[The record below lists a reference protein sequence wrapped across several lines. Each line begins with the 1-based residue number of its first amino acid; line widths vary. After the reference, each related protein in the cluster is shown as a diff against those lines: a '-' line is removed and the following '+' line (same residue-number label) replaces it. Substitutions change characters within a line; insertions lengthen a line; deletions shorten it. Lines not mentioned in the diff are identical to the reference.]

1 MRVDCHIPITIRL
14 TGALGEAQ
22 LEELAR
28 TLTEVVRAR
37 TAEAERLVAARLGR
51 RTPAG
56 PAEARERYDPARDGD
71 RGYAVASYQ
80 HGGRPQGV
88 PVRGAAGPWTVL
100 RAVDFRA
107 RVGRFLDFVERLH
120 EGGRLP
126 EQTLYGD
133 RREEL
138 RRVVL
143 WWVRT
148 GRDHTLAELSDG
160 LYAHAARL
168 VRLGPGQVLATA
180 VWVTDDNRAALLALD
195 EDKVLGDRIGRIGPH
210 NARRIEGRGATA
222 VLRHGGWALYAA
234 MVLPKVELTDLA
246 TLGRDTVLR
255 LPAADAA
262 FCLDVRDFESRYGLT
277 TAQYLGEFGTLPVP
291 VWLQPLTVRRRTRP
305 AALALLL
312 ARRAEERIP
321 SGDDRVT
328 GDRLLVLTDPALS
341 RLPAS
346 VRERAGAWT
355 NPTTRRLDDRAD
367 TYHLEPGR
375 RCLFARAVLPVDTER
390 LGAARYRPRAR
401 PLAARLRGLLGGDP
415 TERSWQRAMSAFLDH
430 EFEED
435 PPSER
440 PDGGT
445 LFEYVLAEL
454 AGDFARL
461 YDVVEASRHFRL
473 RHRLLRLSLATSRAA
488 DPRVAKLRESLTGQ
502 RLAGTRNEY
511 RTDPTRILLD
521 REPGRAVAAGGVL
534 GEVESIYTTRRDL
547 KRLRPARVET
557 LRKALEAERVELVG
571 RIARGEDRTTYDQE
585 RFATA
590 VLAGAVRRVG
600 LTGADFVNVT
610 VERSIR
616 LLEVRRQEE
625 GGLPD
630 LHVQFE
636 FVERVVGEKGWT
648 RVGGPV
654 LERAGSF
661 EERLTWWRLG
671 RAGEVYR
678 AAGIVVAAVG
688 AVLLAWEAGV
698 VAALVSLGGGSGP
711 VLGGIAISEVV
722 YFFRVIFGDAKLTPG
737 GILIAALDGYLL
749 AVGFRFGG
757 VPARW
762 AAEAVG
768 TGTLR
773 QTVAGWAAQAL
784 VRGSVGGATSSAL
797 TTFAHDVVH
806 VATGEGSWS
815 GIRTY
820 VANLALGAVIGI
832 VAEFVLA
839 PALRE
844 ALVGARGAVTTAA
857 GTAAR
862 LRAAGWG
869 AREWVQVSTEAL
881 ANLRATLG
889 TFMGD
894 VAARGF
900 AEAMAGR
907 LAEVATELGGRELA
921 RHVLELAGARFTL
934 RASAGLA
941 RLLPALE
948 AAAPARAHTVARIL
962 SEHPAE
968 TVHLLEALTSLDRA
982 ATRRLVAGTFAST
995 EDLAAFLGRLSEY
1008 TPAEQRAVLRLLAQ
1022 LDIVAGRPV
1031 PSGTPSDLVRRQFG
1045 ASLRIQAAGAEMEAR
1060 RLEQELAEVLE
1071 KARAAE
1077 ARGNTRRAGA
1087 LRDEAEVLRTK
1098 IEAEKARAVEARA
1111 EAGRATPRLPEL
1123 PAPADIERA
1132 LGQLES
1138 RGSAQTWIR
1147 LPAGLRFR
1155 DHPELLERVVRPVFR
1170 SRTGN
1175 RVVFRIEG
1183 GTPPA
1188 ASRERV
1194 LIDAHGQARVLTSGT
1209 DPINLNFGLFE
1220 RAVEFLIRA
1229 RPGAR
1234 LKVFEVEEGWFR
1246 ALRSHAVP
1254 EQGKP
1259 ASLLGRPPGTPPEG
1273 AVPLPPPPK
1282 LKEVTGR
1289 PRVVD
1294 TRYGQDQLQIPE
1306 ELISELNEF
1315 IVPGSGRVVEFK
1327 P

>member
-1 MRVDCHIPITIRL
+1 MRVDCHIPITIRI

-28 TLTEVVRAR
+28 TLAEAVRAR
-37 TAEAERLVAARLGR
+37 TAEAERVVAARLGR
-51 RTPAG
+51 HTPVG

-71 RGYAVASYQ
+71 RGYAVASYRD
-80 HGGRPQGV
+80 GGRPQGV

-100 RAVDFRA
+100 RAVNFRA

-120 EGGRLP
+120 EGGRLA
-126 EQTLYGD
+126 EQALYGD

-138 RRVVL
+138 RWVAL
-143 WWVRT
+143 WWVQT
-148 GRDHTLAELSDG
+148 GRDHTLAELSDE
-160 LYAHAARL
+160 LYARAARL

-180 VWVTDDNRAALLALD
+180 IWVTDDSRAALLALD
-195 EDKVLGDRIGRIGPH
+195 EDKVLGDRIERIGPH

-222 VLRHGGWALYAA
+222 MLRHGGWVLFAA

-246 TLGRDTVLR
+246 ALGRDTVLR

-262 FCLDVRDFESRYGLT
+262 FCLDARDFEARYGLT
-277 TAQYLGEFGTLPVP
+277 TAQYLREFGTLPVP
-291 VWLQPLTVRRRTRP
+291 VWLQPLTVRRRARP

-312 ARRAEERIP
+312 GRRAEERAP
-321 SGDDRVT
+321 SGEDRVT

-346 VRERAGAWT
+346 VRERVGAWT
-355 NPTTRRLDDRAD
+355 DPTTRRLDDRAG
-367 TYHLEPGR
+367 TYHLEPGW
-375 RCLFARAVLPVDTER
+375 RCLFARVALPVDAER

-401 PLAARLRGLLGGDP
+401 LLAARLRGLLGGDP
-415 TERSWQRAMSAFLDH
+415 TERSWQRAMSAFLDR

-435 PPSER
+435 PPAER

-461 YDVVEASRHFRL
+461 YEGVGASRHFGL

-488 DPRVAKLRESLTGQ
+488 DPRVVKLRDSLTEQ

-511 RTDPTRILLD
+511 RTDPARILLD
-521 REPGRAVAAGGVL
+521 REPGRTVAVQGVL
-534 GEVESIYTTRRDL
+534 GEVDSIYRSRRDL
-547 KRLRPARVET
+547 ERLLPARVEA

-600 LTGADFVNVT
+600 LTRADFVSVT

-630 LHVQFE
+630 FHVQFE

-648 RVGGPV
+648 RVGDPV
-654 LERAGSF
+654 TERAGSF

-671 RAGEVYR
+671 RAGQVYQV
-678 AAGIVVAAVG
+678 AGIVVAAVG
-688 AVLLAWEAGV
+688 AVFLAWEAGV
-698 VAALVSLGGGSGP
+698 IAALVSLGGGTSA
-711 VLGGIAISEVV
+711 VVTGIAISEIV
-722 YFFRVIFGDAKLTPG
+722 YLFRVVFGDAKLTLG
-737 GILIAALDGYLL
+737 GILTAALEGYLL
-749 AVGFRFGG
+749 AVGFRLGG

-762 AAEAVG
+762 AAEALG
-768 TGTLR
+768 TVTLR
-773 QTVAGWAAQAL
+773 RAVAGWAAQAL
-784 VRGSVGGATSSAL
+784 VRGSVGGATSAAL
-797 TTFAHDVVH
+797 ITFAHDVVN

-820 VANLALGAVIGI
+820 VANMALGAVIGI

-844 ALVGARGAVTTAA
+844 VLVGARGAITTAA

-869 AREWVQVSTEAL
+869 AREWVRVSTEAL

-900 AEAMAGR
+900 ATAMAAR

-934 RASAGLA
+934 AASAGLE

-948 AAAPARAHTVARIL
+948 ATAPARARTVARIL
-962 SEHPAE
+962 GEHPAE
-968 TVHLLEALTSLDRA
+968 TVHLLEALTTLDRA

-1008 TPAEQRAVLRLLAQ
+1008 TPAEQRAVLRLLAE
-1022 LDIVAGRPV
+1022 LGVVAARPV
-1031 PSGTPSDLVRRQFG
+1031 PRGTTSDLARRQFG
-1045 ASLRIQAAGAEMEAR
+1045 ASLRIQAAGAETEVR
-1060 RLEQELAEVLE
+1060 RVERELAEVLE

-1077 ARGNTRRAGA
+1077 ARGNTRRAGVLRDQAEA
-1087 LRDEAEVLRTK
+1087 LRSR
-1098 IEAEKARAVEARA
+1098 IEAQRARAVEARA
-1111 EAGRATPRLPEL
+1111 EAGRATTGLPEL
-1123 PAPADIERA
+1123 PTPADIERA
-1132 LGQLES
+1132 LEQLES
-1138 RGSAQTWIR
+1138 RGSTQTWIR
-1147 LPAGLRFR
+1147 LPAGARFR
-1155 DHPELLERVVRPVFR
+1155 EHPELLERVVRPVFR

-1175 RVVFRIEG
+1175 RVVFRVEG
-1183 GTPPA
+1183 GTPPD
-1188 ASRERV
+1188 ASWERV
-1194 LIDAHGQARVLTSGT
+1194 PIDANGQARVLKSGT
-1209 DPINLNFGLFE
+1209 DPINLNFGVFE
-1220 RAVEFLIRA
+1220 RAVEFLIKA

-1254 EQGKP
+1254 EQGEP
-1259 ASLLGRPPGTPPEG
+1259 ASLLGRPPGTPPED
-1273 AVPLPPPPK
+1273 AVPLPRPPK

-1306 ELISELNEF
+1306 NLIPELNEF